1 MTERRYGKQY
11 VKPRETEYIAL
22 LFLPYFLDRRSTNGC
37 VLSIFREIKRK
48 KFYVFLQLSPLKFG
62 SKCMVH

>member
-22 LFLPYFLDRRSTNGC
+22 LFLPYFSWIG
-37 VLSIFREIKRK
+37 EAQMA
-48 KFYVFLQLSPLKFG
+48 VFCRYLGKLNEKSFMFSYNL
-62 SKCMVH
+62 VH